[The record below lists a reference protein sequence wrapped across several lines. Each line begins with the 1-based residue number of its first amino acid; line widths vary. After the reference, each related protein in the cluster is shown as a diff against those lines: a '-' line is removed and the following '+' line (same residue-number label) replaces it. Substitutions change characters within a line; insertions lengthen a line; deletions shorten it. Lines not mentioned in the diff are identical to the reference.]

1 MDTMQTDF
9 KKKMGNVI
17 MDEIKCLL
25 ESDPD
30 ERFEKIIDYFLEI
43 VQQLSPH
50 SYYLIAQLDWM
61 SERSKN
67 K

>member
-1 MDTMQTDF
+1 MDTIQTDF
-9 KKKMGNVI
+9 KKKTGNVI

-30 ERFEKIIDYFLEI
+30 ECFENIIEYFLEM
-43 VQQLSPH
+43 VQQLSPR
-50 SYYLIAQLDWM
+50 SYFLIAQLNWM